1 MLGFDQEFQNG
12 TSKIT
17 KIWLNF
23 TLSDG
28 TSLEYHED
36 RVLFNGFTRDTST
49 TVDGEF
55 TVGAAVTGKLSVSLD
70 NSDDALSGYDFRGA
84 TIVAWLGG
92 IKSDESIE
100 KVNVGRYYV
109 DEYTYDG
116 NNISLTAYDD
126 MSQFDVPC
134 KNTSVSWPSSGKTI
148 AELVSNALSVTT
160 DLGLWNASLPGPS
173 GYKVTKK
180 PEQWKTMTWH
190 DVIAYCAQI
199 MCCYAQIVYVSG
211 QYKLKFAWY
220 DLGSIGSTNYDG
232 GTFNTTTVPY
242 SDGAELDG
250 GSFNPWN
257 TGDVADGGVFGDRA
271 NLHVIGMPYDM
282 TVDTDDVLITGTSV
296 TLAASDNINA
306 DDDTE
311 DYTVTEGSAGYI
323 ISISGNPLIETTGQ
337 ADTVASYINTYVSG
351 MRFRPLAASCVENPS
366 MEAGDTALIPDRKD
380 NLYACFLS
388 RVTYTVN
395 GATQVSCD
403 AQSTMQNLKGRYTG
417 AQKTQAMMQRAF
429 DRSVSNTETAMH
441 SILSAYAASM
451 GLYDI
456 SYQDQGGATIYQYGD
471 HATQQMSTIIW
482 RLSAGALTVSSDGG
496 QTWNAALSMD
506 GTAVLQRLYAIG
518 IDADY
523 INTGTLTVGG
533 DAHGIGTINIKD
545 NAGNTLG
552 VIDEYGI
559 HYGKD
564 SVSDDNETGFYL
576 SSDGF
581 TVGDADND
589 LYFRVLLSGDPFADL
604 VAIRDNPYP
613 FGDTSI
619 ARTTFSIFSDH
630 GTTNLGSVY
639 SAFSGDVDI
648 GGDCYV
654 EGDLTVD
661 GTFYNFSDRRLKEHV
676 DYLGDDALK
685 FIRQLKPVHYKRKGN
700 SEVGFYAQ
708 DVEKV
713 DQWECMTGENKGHKT
728 LNYIEIIAPLVKY
741 CQSLEKRIEELEGRI
756 NGHSE

>member
-12 TSKIT
+12 TSKVT

-55 TVGAAVTGKLSVSLD
+55 TVGAAVTGKLSVALD

-134 KNTSVSWPSSGKTI
+134 KNTNVSWPSEGKTI
-148 AELVSNALSVTT
+148 SELIRNALSVTT
-160 DLGLWNASLPGPS
+160 DLHPWNESLPGPS

-180 PEQWKTMTWH
+180 PEQWNTMTWH

-199 MCCYAQIVYVSG
+199 MCCYARIVYDAG

-220 DLGSIGSTNYDG
+220 DLGSIGSSNYDG
-232 GTFNTTTVPY
+232 GTFNTATVPY

-257 TGDVADGGVFGDRA
+257 TGDVADGGVFGDRS
-271 NLHVIGMPYDM
+271 NLHMIGMPYDM

-311 DYTVTEGSAGYI
+311 DYTVTEGDPGYI
-323 ISISGNPLIETTGQ
+323 ISITGNPLIETTRQ
-337 ADTVASYINTYVSG
+337 ANTVCSYINTYISG
-351 MRFRPLAASCVENPS
+351 MRFRPLDASCVENPS

-533 DAHGIGTINIKD
+533 DSHGIGTIIIKND
-545 NAGNTLG
+545 HGSTLG
-552 VIDEYGI
+552 VIDNYGI

-564 SVSDDNETGFYL
+564 DVHDDSETGFYL

-581 TVGDADND
+581 TVGNVDND
-589 LYFRVLLSGDPFADL
+589 VFFRVSLDGGLFSNLID
-604 VAIRDNPYP
+604 IRDNPFP
-613 FGDTSI
+613 FGGTEV
-619 ARTTFSIFSDH
+619 AATTFSIFSDH
-630 GTTNLGSVY
+630 GSTNLGSVY
-639 SAFSGDVDI
+639 SSFGGNVDI
-648 GGDCYV
+648 

-661 GTFYNFSDRRLKEHV
+661 GTFYNLSDRKLKEHI

-708 DVEKV
+708 DVEEV

>member
-28 TSLEYHED
+28 TSLEFHED

-70 NSDDALSGYDFRGA
+70 NSDDVLSGYDFRGA
-84 TIVAWLGG
+84 TIIAWLGG
-92 IKSDESIE
+92 VKSDESIE

-116 NNISLTAYDD
+116 NNVSLTAYDD

-134 KNTSVSWPSSGKTI
+134 KNSNVSWPSTGKTI
-148 AELVSNALSVTT
+148 SELISNALSVTT
-160 DLGLWNASLPGPS
+160 GLSLWNASLPGPS

-180 PEQWKTMTWH
+180 PEQWNTMTWH

-199 MCCYAQIVYVSG
+199 MCCYARIVYDAG

-220 DLGSIGSTNYDG
+220 DLGSIGSANYDG
-232 GTFNTTTVPY
+232 GTFNTATVPY

-257 TGDVADGGVFGDRA
+257 TGDVVDGGIFGDRA

-323 ISISGNPLIETTGQ
+323 ISITGNPLIETTGQ
-337 ADTVASYINTYVSG
+337 ADTVASYINTYISG
-351 MRFRPLAASCVENPS
+351 MRFRPLNASCVENPA
-366 MEAGDTALIPDRKD
+366 MEAGDTAFIPDRKD

-388 RVTYTVN
+388 HVTYTVN

-403 AQSTMQNLKGRYTG
+403 AQSTKQNLKGRYTG
-417 AQKTQAMMQRAF
+417 AQKTQAMIQRTF

-456 SYQDQGGATIYQYGD
+456 SYQDSSGATIYQFGD

-482 RLSAGALTVSSDGG
+482 RLFAGALTISDDGG
-496 QTWNAALSMD
+496 QTWNAALSVD
-506 GTAVLQRLYAIG
+506 GTAVLQRLYAVGIESQELYVTNGSHTVFSANANSGDVSIG
-518 IDADY
+518 GFAVDY
-523 INTGTLTVGG
+523 
-533 DAHGIGTINIKD
+533 
-545 NAGNTLG
+545 NA
-552 VIDEYGI
+552 IR
-559 HYGKD
+559 YGKD
-564 SVSDDNETGFYL
+564 SLSSKENGLYISPDGLSVGDFKVYPSMSVESSSTYGTIKFGNALLKYAWWPNDTHPTDIIWENLESFEINSQNFGIYL
-576 SSDGF
+576 SNDDETFGGGWFYINVDDSSFITMDGETL
-581 TVGDADND
+581 TVRAGNG
-589 LYFRVLLSGDPFADL
+589 SGD
-604 VAIRDNPYP
+604 I
-613 FGDTSI
+613 
-619 ARTTFSIFSDH
+619 
-630 GTTNLGSVY
+630 
-639 SAFSGDVDI
+639 
-648 GGDCYV
+648 
-654 EGDLTVD
+654 
-661 GTFYNFSDRRLKEHV
+661 
-676 DYLGDDALK
+676 YL
-685 FIRQLKPVHYKRKGN
+685 YGN
-700 SEVGFYAQ
+700 VI
-708 DVEKV
+708 KV
-713 DQWECMTGENKGHKT
+713 T
-728 LNYIEIIAPLVKY
+728 P
-741 CQSLEKRIEELEGRI
+741 
-756 NGHSE
+756 